1 MLGLGNEAPGLS
13 IVGLDVDPVKEQP
26 RPKSEI
32 VAASSSC

>member
-1 MLGLGNEAPGLS
+1 MLAWGNEAPGLS
-13 IVGLDVDPVKEQP
+13 IIGLGMAPVKEQP